1 MAKKAKT
8 DKPKVKSLFE
18 HLKAVTTYQDPNY
31 WETLSEGDKRTWS
44 NYMIQR
50 FLSMNPDL
58 IGLITEIQQYT
69 EILKPKEA
77 YLCYI
82 GLIPSGNYFTKYV
95 KGKAEGKYEKFLL
108 DLVKQDYGCS
118 NNEAIDY
125 CEILY
130 STKEGREHIKYIAEK
145 YGTEKKMITKLKLK
159 LK

>member
-1 MAKKAKT
+1 MAKKAKS
-8 DKPKVKSLFE
+8 DKPRVKSLFE
-18 HLKAVTTYQDPNY
+18 HLKAITSYQDPKY
-31 WETLSEGDKRTWS
+31 WETLSDGDKKTWS
-44 NYMIQR
+44 NFMLNR

-58 IGLITEIQQYT
+58 LPLVAEIQRYT
-69 EILKPKEA
+69 EILKPKEF

-82 GLIPSGNYFTKYV
+82 GLIPPGNYYTKYI
-95 KGKAEGKYEKFLL
+95 KGKTEGKYEKFLI

-118 NNEAIDY
+118 KHEATDY

-145 YGTEKKMITKLKLK
+145 YGTDKKQITKLKLK